1 MKLKMKMNPFL
12 NIPIGYCA
20 IFFPPSVKTFL
31 TSNPFTVIKQYD
43 AISKNKPKNNII
55 DEMNIKIIIKTFVKL
70 KAIFNLLIAIINIII
85 A

>member
-1 MKLKMKMNPFL
+1 MKIFVTLGSSNQNFNRLLKKIDEL
-12 NIPIGYCA
+12 E
-20 IFFPPSVKTFL
+20 
-31 TSNPFTVIKQYD
+31 
-43 AISKNKPKNNII
+43 KNNII